1 MTPIEVAKYLEN
13 LRLSLAMT
21 AELKRQATKP
31 RAVLTRDYRTGWSAT
46 FHGRVQA
53 GQADGRPF
61 FMPQNEAIPL
71 PWGAQE
77 RCETVARDIADRFPD
92 CAIVVAI

>member
-1 MTPIEVAKYLEN
+1 MTPIEVARYLEN
-13 LRLSLAMT
+13 LRVSLAMT

-46 FHGRVQA
+46 FHGEVRFK
-53 GQADGRPF
+53 DGLA
-61 FMPQNEAIPL
+61 MPQNVPLPL

-77 RCETVARDIADRFPD
+77 RCEIVAQDIANRFPD
-92 CAIVVAI
+92 VTIVVAI